1 MLHKNEMSLILYRG
15 KKMKISKPLFI
26 TIALLIA
33 LVIIIP
39 AVLVIPFTKAKVSQ
53 PSKNPP
59 VVQNVPAP
67 EKVNTAVQVTVY
79 RNAQKRVETM
89 PLEEYVTGVVA
100 SEMNASFEVEAL
112 KAQALAARTF
122 IVQRMLSGT
131 KKNNADVTDMVN
143 DQVYKSK
150 EELQKT
156 WGKDYEKNLKK
167 IEEAV
172 SKTAG
177 QVLTYDGS
185 PITASF
191 FSTSNGYTENA
202 ADYWGNDYPY
212 LKSVDSHWDQA
223 SPKFTSE
230 QTFTVDDFQKR
241 LGVKVLANGK
251 VGIIKERTEG
261 KRVKDVEFQGKTLT
275 GKEVREK
282 LALRSSDFA
291 WKQQG
296 SNIIITTKGFG
307 HGVGMSQYG
316 ANGMAKEGKGYTDIV
331 AYYYKGI
338 EIKTL
343 NDYEGKLMAKK

>member
-1 MLHKNEMSLILYRG
+1 
-15 KKMKISKPLFI
+15 MKISKPLFI
-26 TIALLIA
+26 TMALLIA

-39 AVLVIPFTKAKVSQ
+39 AVLVVPFTKAKEER
-53 PSKNPP
+53 PKANPP
-59 VVQNVPAP
+59 AVQALPVPAKTKMDL
-67 EKVNTAVQVTVY
+67 KVAVY
-79 RNAQKRVETM
+79 RSAQKKVETVPM
-89 PLEEYVTGVVA
+89 EEYVAGVVA

-122 IVQRMLSGT
+122 VTQRMLSGN
-131 KKNNADVTDMVN
+131 KKNNADVTDTVS

-156 WGKDYEKNLKK
+156 WGKEYEKNLKK

-177 QVLTYDGS
+177 QVLTYDGN

-202 ADYWGNDYPY
+202 ADYWGSDYPY
-212 LKSVDSHWDQA
+212 LKSVNSPWDQA
-223 SPKFTSE
+223 SPKFASE
-230 QTFTVDDFQKR
+230 QTFRVDDFQKR

-251 VGIIKERTEG
+251 VGNIKERTEG
-261 KRVKDVEFQGKTLT
+261 KRVKDVEFQGKTLS
-275 GKEVREK
+275 GRDVRDK
-282 LALRSSDFA
+282 LELRSSDFT

-296 SNIIITTKGFG
+296 ESIIVTTKGFG

-331 AYYYKGI
+331 AHYYKGI

-343 NDYEGKLMAKK
+343 NDYEGKLMAKN

>member
-1 MLHKNEMSLILYRG
+1 
-15 KKMKISKPLFI
+15 MKISKPLFI
-26 TIALLIA
+26 TMALLVA
-33 LVIIIP
+33 LVIIVP
-39 AVLVIPFTKAKVSQ
+39 TVLVIPFTKEKTSQ
-53 PSKNPP
+53 PPKNPP
-59 VVQNVPAP
+59 AMQSVPAP
-67 EKVNTAVQVTVY
+67 KQVDTAVKVTVY
-79 RNAQKRVETM
+79 RNAQKKVETVPM
-89 PLEEYVTGVVA
+89 EEYVTGVVA
-100 SEMNASFEVEAL
+100 SEMNASFEMEAL

-122 IVQRMLSGT
+122 IVQRMLSGS
-131 KKNNADVTDMVN
+131 KKNNADVTDTVG

-150 EELQKT
+150 EELKKT

-202 ADYWGNDYPY
+202 ADYFGKDLPY
-212 LKSVDSHWDQA
+212 LKSVDSPWDQV
-223 SPKFTSE
+223 SPKFASE
-230 QTFTVDDFQKR
+230 QIFTVADFQKR
-241 LGVKVLANGK
+241 LGVKVLESGK
-251 VGIIKERTEG
+251 VGNIKERTKG

-282 LALRSSDFA
+282 LDLRSSDFT
-291 WKQQG
+291 WKQEG
-296 SNIIITTKGFG
+296 NNIVVTTKGYG

-331 AYYYKGI
+331 THYYKGI
-338 EIKTL
+338 EIKTM
-343 NDYEGKLMAKK
+343 NEYEGKLMAKN

>member
-1 MLHKNEMSLILYRG
+1 
-15 KKMKISKPLFI
+15 MKISKPLFI
-26 TIALLIA
+26 TMALLIT
-33 LVIIIP
+33 LVIIVP
-39 AVLVIPFTKAKVSQ
+39 AILVIPYAKTKVSQ

-67 EKVNTAVQVTVY
+67 QKVNTAVQVSVY
-79 RNAQKRVETM
+79 RDAKKSVEQL
-89 PLEEYVTGVVA
+89 PLEEYVKGVVA
-100 SEMNASFEVEAL
+100 SEMNASFELEAL

-122 IVQRMLSGT
+122 IVQRMLSGA
-131 KKNNADVTDMVN
+131 KKQNADVTDTVN

-150 EELQKT
+150 EELKKI

-167 IEEAV
+167 VEEAV

-177 QVLTYDGS
+177 QVLTYEGS

-191 FSTSNGYTENA
+191 FSTSNGRTENA

-212 LKSVDSHWDQA
+212 LKSVDSPWDQA

-230 QTFTVDDFQKR
+230 QTFTVADFQKR
-241 LGVKVLANGK
+241 LGVKILENGK
-251 VGIIKERTEG
+251 VGNIQERTEG
-261 KRVKDVEFQGKTLT
+261 KRVKGVEFQGKVLT
-275 GKEVREK
+275 GKEVRTK
-282 LALRSSDFA
+282 LGLRSSDFT

-296 SNIIITTKGFG
+296 NHIVVTTKGYG

-316 ANGMAKEGKGYTDIV
+316 ANGMAKEGKEYTEIV
-331 AYYYKGI
+331 AHYYKGI

-343 NDYEGKLMAKK
+343 NDYEGKLMAKN

>member
-1 MLHKNEMSLILYRG
+1 
-15 KKMKISKPLFI
+15 MKISKPLFI
-26 TIALLIA
+26 TMALLVA
-33 LVIIIP
+33 LVIIVP
-39 AVLVIPFTKAKVSQ
+39 TVLVIPFTKAKVSQ
-53 PSKNPP
+53 PPEHPP
-59 VVQNVPAP
+59 AMQSVPAP
-67 EKVNTAVQVTVY
+67 KKVNTAVQVTVY
-79 RNAQKRVETM
+79 RNAQKKVETM
-89 PLEEYVTGVVA
+89 PMEEYVTGVVA
-100 SEMNASFEVEAL
+100 SEMNASFEMEAL

-122 IVQRMLSGT
+122 IVQRMLGGS
-131 KKNNADVTDMVN
+131 KKNNADVTDTVN
-143 DQVYKSK
+143 DQVYNSK
-150 EELQKT
+150 EELKKT

-202 ADYWGNDYPY
+202 ADYWGSDLPY
-212 LKSVDSHWDQA
+212 LKSVDSPWDQA
-223 SPKFTSE
+223 SPKFASE
-230 QTFTVDDFQKR
+230 KIFTVDDFQKR

-251 VGIIKERTEG
+251 VGNIKDRTEG

-275 GKEVREK
+275 GKEVRTK
-282 LALRSSDFA
+282 LGLRSSDFT

-296 SNIIITTKGFG
+296 KSIVVTTKGFG

-331 AYYYKGI
+331 AHYYKGI

-343 NDYEGKLMAKK
+343 NEYEGKLMAKN

>member
-1 MLHKNEMSLILYRG
+1 
-15 KKMKISKPLFI
+15 MKISKPLFI
-26 TIALLIA
+26 VVALLVA
-33 LVIIIP
+33 LVIMVP
-39 AVLVIPFTKAKVSQ
+39 AILVIPFPKVTGSK
-53 PSKNPP
+53 PSEHPP
-59 VVQNVPAP
+59 AAQSVPAP
-67 EKVNTAVQVTVY
+67 KQVNTAVQVNVY
-79 RNAQKRVETM
+79 RDAQKKIETM
-89 PLEEYVTGVVA
+89 PMEEYVTGVVA
-100 SEMNASFEVEAL
+100 SEMNASFEMEAL

-122 IVQRMLSGT
+122 IVQRMLSGS
-131 KKNNADVTDMVN
+131 KKNNADVTDTVS

-150 EELQKT
+150 EELKKT
-156 WGKDYEKNLKK
+156 WGNNYEKNLKK

-177 QVLTYDGS
+177 QVLTYEGN

-202 ADYWGNDYPY
+202 ADYWGSDLPY
-212 LKSVDSHWDQA
+212 LKSVNSPWDQA
-223 SPKFTSE
+223 SPKFASE
-230 QTFTVDDFQKR
+230 QTFTVADFQQR
-241 LGVKVLANGK
+241 LGVKILDNGK
-251 VGIIKERTEG
+251 VGTIKERTTG

-282 LALRSSDFA
+282 LNLRSSDFT

-296 SNIIITTKGFG
+296 KNIVVTTKGFG

-316 ANGMAKEGKGYTDIV
+316 ANGMAKEGKEYTDIV

-343 NDYEGKLMAKK
+343 NDYEGKLMARN